1 MCTLAHDPAM
11 QSGTFSNQ
19 PLWLLNASLLFTIS
33 DRAKKNQR
41 NKEKARER
49 NCCFISPFVKRKKKN
64 TFNCQNTCRESY
76 KRSDFCAKRMA
87 YLPVVFLQSE
97 HKVMHT
103 NAVATTWFQ
112 TSDFTSSHRMASR
125 LRHHSSWPSSCCI
138 SRHGMFRGQMHI
150 L

>member
-1 MCTLAHDPAM
+1 MHHSCSRFQIVPKRIKETRKRLEKETAV
-11 QSGTFSNQ
+11 
-19 PLWLLNASLLFTIS
+19 LFLRLS
-33 DRAKKNQR
+33 
-41 NKEKARER
+41 KE
-49 NCCFISPFVKRKKKN
+49 KKKN

-125 LRHHSSWPSSCCI
+125 LRHHSSWPASCCI